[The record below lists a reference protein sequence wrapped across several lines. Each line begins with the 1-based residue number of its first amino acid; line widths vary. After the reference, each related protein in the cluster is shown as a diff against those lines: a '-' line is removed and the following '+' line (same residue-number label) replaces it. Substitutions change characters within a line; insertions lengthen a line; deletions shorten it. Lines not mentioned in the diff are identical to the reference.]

1 MFTLDT
7 ENTVLLGD
15 NRLRPKGIGLY
26 PDGSK
31 LHETDSPGWVVF
43 DVDAKGNTSNR
54 RVFVPNTVVAG
65 GDGLKIDHLGNMW
78 TSSRDGISIFNP
90 LGNRL
95 GYIKADERISNCE
108 FGADGYVYMTSNT
121 RLIRAKVRVKKIA
134 RDGA

>member
-1 MFTLDT
+1 M
-7 ENTVLLGD
+7 
-15 NRLRPKGIGLY
+15 
-26 PDGSK
+26 
-31 LHETDSPGWVVF
+31 
-43 DVDAKGNTSNR
+43 
-54 RVFVPNTVVAG
+54 
-65 GDGLKIDHLGNMW
+65 KIDHLGNMW

-90 LGNRL
+90 QGKRL